1 MLKCPKCGEK
11 IDAFKIEAEG
21 YTCPKCGKE
30 LFKDFYEAIKHGLL
44 KEVLE
49 CRLCGKILPNRS
61 VNVFMEHLIREHNTE
76 FIDRCETTF
85 YKKKLIPA

>member
-1 MLKCPKCGEK
+1 MKVLSKKPL
-11 IDAFKIEAEG
+11 AFQISH
-21 YTCPKCGKE
+21 KE
-30 LFKDFYEAIKHGLL
+30 LLKDNPTLNLNPEHHALKHGLL

-85 YKKKLIPA
+85 YKKKLIPP